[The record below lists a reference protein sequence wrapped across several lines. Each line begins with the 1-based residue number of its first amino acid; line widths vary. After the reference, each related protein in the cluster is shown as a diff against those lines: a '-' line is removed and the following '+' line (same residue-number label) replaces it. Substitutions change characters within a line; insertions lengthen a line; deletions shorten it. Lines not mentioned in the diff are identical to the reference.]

1 MFKKANMKMLLSSIC
16 LMISITSCSFHKD
29 VSKSNTL
36 SDNQSNSV
44 NSEETVIHFAAA
56 SNSSY
61 INEAVKK
68 FNEADNGYRIEV
80 VEYDHTCIDRIQN
93 RASIWISEKS

>member
-1 MFKKANMKMLLSSIC
+1 MFKKANMKILISSIC

-44 NSEETVIHFAAA
+44 NSEETVIHFAAS
-56 SNSSY
+56 SNKNY
-61 INEAVKK
+61 INEAIKNLMKRTTAIVLK
-68 FNEADNGYRIEV
+68 
-80 VEYDHTCIDRIQN
+80 
-93 RASIWISEKS
+93 W